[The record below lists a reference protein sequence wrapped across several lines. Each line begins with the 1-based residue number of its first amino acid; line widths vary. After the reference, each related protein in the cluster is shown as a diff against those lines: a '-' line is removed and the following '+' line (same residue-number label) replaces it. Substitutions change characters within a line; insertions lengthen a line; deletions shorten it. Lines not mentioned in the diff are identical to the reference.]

1 MFGRVRI
8 RDSAVSLFDSVRL
21 KGLLRPLEVAVAV
34 LSRGRLRLLRDRDMP
49 SCSSFLVGR
58 CPSWSFSS
66 SSELLDDVSEGDES
80 LRLGLGC
87 LPLSKSMFSD
97 ENEEIGSAG
106 RPSFGSISKPF
117 WFFSSSSNVVHMF
130 RIMGGF
136 SLMISIKRAL
146 G

>member
-8 RDSAVSLFDSVRL
+8 RDSAVSLLDSVRL

-49 SCSSFLVGR
+49 SCSSFRVGR

-97 ENEEIGSAG
+97 EDEEIGSAG
-106 RPSFGSISKPF
+106 RSSFGSISKPF
-117 WFFSSSSNVVHMF
+117 
-130 RIMGGF
+130 
-136 SLMISIKRAL
+136 
-146 G
+146 